1 MEHHFNV
8 GMAKEYG
15 IEESILIHNLYYWIK
30 HNVVNK
36 KHFHDERYW
45 TYNTADAFAQLFP
58 YMNSSKIYRVLKSLE
73 DKNIIIKG
81 NYNEDKHDRTNWY
94 SFANDALAIL
104 KENGYEIDGFSSSF
118 QNDEM
123 HFSKMENGICENA
136 KCYNIDI
143 DNIPNIN
150 TNDKHK
156 EEDIN
161 ISSKKNDYKAIID
174 CWNECNG
181 KRLGKVTKVTQRRK
195 AAIKKALLDNDITQ
209 EQLMQFF
216 KTLPFADSWLYNPNK
231 QHKNWKP
238 DFDWWLANTNG
249 WLTKGL
255 EGKVHIENPQA
266 YSSIISGEDAPYT
279 PICEGSLSWNDYYKC
294 YLYVGFWDGHFMPDG
309 YTDENRP
316 DGASVVLHNGRGTIV
331 WNKEQKKWN
340 KI

>member
-45 TYNTADAFAQLFP
+45 TYNTADAFAQLFQ

-94 SFANDALAIL
+94 SFTNDALAIL

-150 TNDKHK
+150 TNNKQK
-156 EEDIN
+156 EKDIN
-161 ISSKKNDYKAIID
+161 ISSKKDELFEECWKAYNRKGSKKQSKAQWAKLSDDEKQSIMPHIKSYTSSREINYQKDFERYLRDKIFNEVIYDKSGQVVFDPQKCITSDYMPQQSPMLN
-174 CWNECNG
+174 WNEY
-181 KRLGKVTKVTQRRK
+181 
-195 AAIKKALLDNDITQ
+195 
-209 EQLMQFF
+209 
-216 KTLPFADSWLYNPNK
+216 YN
-231 QHKNWKP
+231 
-238 DFDWWLANTNG
+238 
-249 WLTKGL
+249 
-255 EGKVHIENPQA
+255 
-266 YSSIISGEDAPYT
+266 
-279 PICEGSLSWNDYYKC
+279 C
-294 YLYVGFWDGHFMPDG
+294 YMYVGYWDGHIPDG
-309 YTDENRP
+309 YSDDDRP
-316 DGASVVLHNGRGTIV
+316 NGASVTLNNGRGTIV
-331 WNKEQKKWN
+331 WDKETKQWIKK
-340 KI
+340 

>member
-8 GMAKEYG
+8 GLAKEYG

-30 HNVVNK
+30 HNVANK

-45 TYNTADAFAQLFP
+45 TYNTADAFAQLFQ

-94 SFANDALAIL
+94 SFTNDALAIL

-150 TNDKHK
+150 TNNKNK
-156 EEDIN
+156 EEDIK
-161 ISSKKNDYKAIID
+161 ISSKKDELFEECWKAYNRKGSKKQSKAQWAKLSDDEKQSIMPHIKSYTSSREINYQKDFERYLRDKIFNEVIYDKSGQVVFDPQKCVTSDYMPQQSPMLN
-174 CWNECNG
+174 WNEY
-181 KRLGKVTKVTQRRK
+181 
-195 AAIKKALLDNDITQ
+195 
-209 EQLMQFF
+209 
-216 KTLPFADSWLYNPNK
+216 YN
-231 QHKNWKP
+231 
-238 DFDWWLANTNG
+238 
-249 WLTKGL
+249 
-255 EGKVHIENPQA
+255 
-266 YSSIISGEDAPYT
+266 
-279 PICEGSLSWNDYYKC
+279 C
-294 YLYVGFWDGHFMPDG
+294 YMYVGYWDGHIPDG
-309 YTDENRP
+309 YSDDDRP
-316 DGASVVLHNGRGTIV
+316 EGASVTLNNGRGTIV
-331 WNKEQKKWN
+331 WDRETKQWIKK
-340 KI
+340 

>member
-45 TYNTADAFAQLFP
+45 TYNTADAFAQLFQ

-94 SFANDALAIL
+94 SFTNDALAIL

-123 HFSKMENGICENA
+123 HFSKMENGICENE

-150 TNDKHK
+150 TNNKHK
-156 EEDIN
+156 EKDN
-161 ISSKKNDYKAIID
+161 KLSSKKDELFEECWKAYNRKGSKKQSKAQWAKLSDDEKQSIMPHIKSYTSSREINYQKDFERYLRDKIFNEVIYDKSGQVVFDPQKCITSDYMPQQSPMLN
-174 CWNECNG
+174 WNEY
-181 KRLGKVTKVTQRRK
+181 
-195 AAIKKALLDNDITQ
+195 
-209 EQLMQFF
+209 
-216 KTLPFADSWLYNPNK
+216 YN
-231 QHKNWKP
+231 
-238 DFDWWLANTNG
+238 
-249 WLTKGL
+249 
-255 EGKVHIENPQA
+255 
-266 YSSIISGEDAPYT
+266 
-279 PICEGSLSWNDYYKC
+279 C
-294 YLYVGFWDGHFMPDG
+294 YMYVGYWDGHIPDG
-309 YTDENRP
+309 YSDDDRP
-316 DGASVVLHNGRGTIV
+316 DGASVTLNNGRGTIV
-331 WNKEQKKWN
+331 WDRETKQWIKK
-340 KI
+340 